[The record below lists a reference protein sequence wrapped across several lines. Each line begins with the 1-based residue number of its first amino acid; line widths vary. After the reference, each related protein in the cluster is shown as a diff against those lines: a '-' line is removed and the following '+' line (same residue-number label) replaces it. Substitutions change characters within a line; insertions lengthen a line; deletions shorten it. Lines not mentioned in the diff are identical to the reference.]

1 MNKIKVLVVDDSMLF
16 RKLLID
22 RLSAFDNIEII
33 GYAINASDA
42 ANKIPQLNPDVVT
55 LDVEMPG
62 MSGIDLLKQL
72 LPKKP
77 VPVILVSSLNI
88 SVFSALSAGAIDF
101 VRKPDMTGTN
111 SVDQFITSLR
121 NKIIVARRAKVRT
134 SLSGSSSGPQ
144 TSLKTNFASSRL
156 DKTVVAIGAS
166 TGGTEAIA
174 SIIKTLPKDTPGI
187 VIVQHMPEGFTN
199 MYAKRMDSLCQM
211 EVKEAEHGDR
221 VQRGRIIIAAGDK
234 HMRLVKSPGGGYS
247 IHCSQ
252 EEKVSGHR
260 PSVDVLFH
268 SVADAAGPDSVGI
281 ILTGMGRDGADGLY
295 HMKRAGAYTI
305 GQDEESSVVYG
316 MPMVAYNI
324 GAVMK
329 QASLAEIPNIL
340 KNYLNKL

>member
-1 MNKIKVLVVDDSMLF
+1 MNKIRVLVVDDSMLF

-22 RLSAFDNIEII
+22 KLNSFNNIEVV
-33 GYAINASDA
+33 GYSINASDVEQ
-42 ANKIPQLNPDVVT
+42 KIQQLNPDVVT

-77 VPVILVSSLNI
+77 IPVILVSSLNI

-101 VRKPDMTGTN
+101 VRKPDMSAGN
-111 SVDQFITSLR
+111 SVDQFIMNLR
-121 NKIIVARRAKVRT
+121 NKIIVAKRAKVRT
-134 SLSGSSSGPQ
+134 VAPATTAVPVG
-144 TSLKTNFASSRL
+144 LKTNFASPKL
-156 DKTVVAIGAS
+156 DKTVIAIGAS

-174 SIIKTLPKDTPGI
+174 GIIKTLPRDTPGV

-199 MYAKRMDSLCQM
+199 MYAKRMDTLCQM
-211 EVKEAEHGDR
+211 EVKEAEHGDK

-234 HMRLVKSPGGGYS
+234 HMKLVKSPGGGYM
-247 IHCSQ
+247 IHCNM

-268 SVADAAGPDSVGI
+268 SVAEVAGADAVGI

-295 HMKRAGAYTI
+295 HMKRKGAFTI

-324 GAVMK
+324 GAVTR
-329 QASLAEIPNIL
+329 QATLSDIPNIL
-340 KNYLNKL
+340 KNHLNKL

>member
-1 MNKIKVLVVDDSMLF
+1 MKKIKVLVVDDSMLF

-22 RLSAFDNIEII
+22 RLSAFDNIEVV
-33 GYAINASDA
+33 GYSINASDA
-42 ANKIPQLNPDVVT
+42 EKKIMELNPDVVT

-62 MSGIDLLKQL
+62 MSGIDMLKHL

-101 VRKPDMTGTN
+101 VRKPDMSAGN
-111 SVDQFITSLR
+111 SVDQFIMNLR

-134 SLSGSSSGPQ
+134 ATAVPPAPRMD
-144 TSLKTNFASSRL
+144 LKTNFSSSRL
-156 DKTVVAIGAS
+156 DRTVIAIGAS

-174 SIIKTLPKDTPGI
+174 GIIKTLPKDTPGV

-199 MYAKRMDSLCQM
+199 MYAKRMDGLCQM
-211 EVKEAEHGDR
+211 EVKEAEHGDK
-221 VQRGRIIIAAGDK
+221 VERGRIIIAAGDK
-234 HMRLVKSPGGGYS
+234 HMRLVKSPTGGYV
-247 IHCSQ
+247 IHTSM

-268 SVADAAGPDSVGI
+268 SVAEVAGADSVGI
-281 ILTGMGRDGADGLY
+281 ILTGMGRDGADGLF
-295 HMKRAGAYTI
+295 HMKRRGAFTV

-340 KNYLNKL
+340 KSHLNKL